1 MTEPQPR
8 VDVVIPVYNE
18 QSALAGSVERLTG
31 WLEANL
37 PYDWRVVI
45 ADNASTDGT
54 RAIGERLAAEDPR
67 VEYLYIP
74 QKGRGR
80 ALRTAWLASDADV
93 VSYMDVDLST
103 GLDAFLPLVQ
113 YILHGPYDVAIG
125 SRLKRGAR
133 VTRQWK
139 RELISRIYNL
149 MVLAVFPRRSFSD
162 AQCGF
167 KAISRRAADDLV
179 PLIVNNEWFFDSEL
193 LLRAEQRGY
202 RVAEVPVEWVEDMDS
217 RVHIARTATEDIRG
231 LLRVRFTEL
240 PRSGVRS

>member
-1 MTEPQPR
+1 MAAPSLS
-8 VDVVIPVYNE
+8 VVIPVYNE
-18 QSALAGSVERLTG
+18 QSALAGSIERLTG

-37 PYDWRVVI
+37 PYDWCVVI

-54 RAIGERLAAEDPR
+54 RAIGERLAAEDSR
-67 VEYLYIP
+67 VEYLYIS

-80 ALRTAWLASDADV
+80 ALRMAWLASDADV

-139 RELISRIYNL
+139 RELIQFTWAPCGTQGCAQRISPSRKL
-149 MVLAVFPRRSFSD
+149 QRR
-162 AQCGF
+162 
-167 KAISRRAADDLV
+167 
-179 PLIVNNEWFFDSEL
+179 
-193 LLRAEQRGY
+193 
-202 RVAEVPVEWVEDMDS
+202 
-217 RVHIARTATEDIRG
+217 
-231 LLRVRFTEL
+231 
-240 PRSGVRS
+240 